1 LVIIVKREI
10 KNLTS
15 LDTHYSAR
23 DIEKRILAALREAGL
38 DPGQHLTPEELGA
51 LDHFHTGGYNASL
64 RLLELSQIKAGDRV
78 LDIGAGLAGPAR
90 MLAVT
95 PGCDVDCLE
104 LSPDYCT
111 GAALLNRITGLEDRV
126 KMYEGSALD
135 QPFDNNTFDAA
146 WMQNVGM
153 NIEDK
158 RKLYEEIYRVLKPG
172 GRLAFQEIT
181 AGKSPPSYFPLPWAT
196 EPSDHFLASSEEMN
210 SLLGEC
216 GFVPEFF
223 EDPGY
228 PQPGANPEP
237 PPKVQL
243 SLSVY
248 VDDLAQKAE
257 NAMRSG
263 SEGQIRFVRAVFR
276 AEK

>member
-1 LVIIVKREI
+1 M
-10 KNLTS
+10 TS
-15 LDTHYSAR
+15 MDAHYSAQ
-23 DIEKRILAALREAGL
+23 DIEKRILDALRAAGL
-38 DPGQHLTPEELGA
+38 DPEQQLTPEELGA

-64 RLLELSQIKAGDRV
+64 RLLELSKIKEGDRV

-95 PGCDVDCLE
+95 PGCDVDCIE
-104 LSPDYCT
+104 LSPDYCA
-111 GAALLNRITGLEDRV
+111 GAALLNRITGLEERV

-135 QPFDNNTFDAA
+135 QPFEDNSFDAA

-158 RKLYEEIYRVLKPG
+158 QKLYSEVYRVLKPG
-172 GRLAFQEIT
+172 GKFAFQEMA
-181 AGKSPPSYFPLPWAT
+181 AGSKPTSCFPLPWAT
-196 EPSDHFLASSEEMN
+196 LPSDNFLVSIEEMH
-210 SLLGEC
+210 SLLGDS
-216 GFVPEFF
+216 GFDVDFF
-223 EDPGY
+223 EDASK
-228 PQPGANPEP
+228 PQPNASPAP

-257 NAMRSG
+257 NAMRSVD
-263 SEGQIRFVRAVFR
+263 EDQIRFVRGVFT
-276 AEK
+276 ANK

>member
-1 LVIIVKREI
+1 M
-10 KNLTS
+10 TS
-15 LDTHYSAR
+15 LDAHYSAD
-23 DIEKRILAALREAGL
+23 DIESRILAALREAGL
-38 DPGQHLTPEELGA
+38 DPEQRLTPEELGA

-64 RLLELSQIKAGDRV
+64 RLLELSRIKAGDRV

-95 PGCDVDCLE
+95 PGCDVDCIE
-104 LSPDYCT
+104 LSPDYCI

-135 QPFDNNTFDAA
+135 QPFDNNSFDAA

-172 GRLAFQEIT
+172 ARFAFQEMA
-181 AGKSPPSYFPLPWAT
+181 AGSSPTSYFPLPWAT
-196 EPSDHFLASSEEMN
+196 EPSDNFLASIEEMH

-216 GFVPEFF
+216 GFVLESF
-223 EDPGY
+223 EDASR
-228 PQPGANPEP
+228 PQPNAAPAP

-248 VDDLAQKAE
+248 VDNLAEKAD
-257 NAMRSG
+257 NAMRSVQ
-263 SEGQIRFVRAVFR
+263 EDQIRFVRAVFR

>member
-1 LVIIVKREI
+1 M
-10 KNLTS
+10 
-15 LDTHYSAR
+15 DAHYSAQ
-23 DIEKRILAALREAGL
+23 DIERRILDALRAAGL
-38 DPGQHLTPEELGA
+38 DPDQRLTPEELGA

-64 RLLELSQIKAGDRV
+64 RLLELSQIKTGDRV

-95 PGCDVDCLE
+95 PGCDVDCIE
-104 LSPDYCT
+104 LSPDYCA
-111 GAALLNRITGLEDRV
+111 GAALLNRISGLEERV

-135 QPFDNNTFDAA
+135 QPFEDNSFDAA

-158 RKLYEEIYRVLKPG
+158 RKLYEEVYRVLKPG
-172 GRLAFQEIT
+172 GIFAFQEIT
-181 AGKSPPSYFPLPWAT
+181 AGEFPPAYFPLPWAT
-196 EPSDHFLASSEEMN
+196 EPSDHFLASSEEMH
-210 SLLGEC
+210 SLLSEC

-228 PQPGANPEP
+228 PQPTATSE

-263 SEGQIRFVRAVFR
+263 REGQIRFVRGVFS
-276 AEK
+276 ANK

>member
-1 LVIIVKREI
+1 M
-10 KNLTS
+10 TS
-15 LDTHYSAR
+15 MDAHYSAQ
-23 DIEKRILAALREAGL
+23 DIEKRILDALRAAGL
-38 DPGQHLTPEELGA
+38 DPEQQLTPEELGA

-64 RLLELSQIKAGDRV
+64 RLLELSKIKKGDRV
-78 LDIGAGLAGPAR
+78 LDVGAGLAGPAR

-95 PGCDVDCLE
+95 PGCDVDCIE

-111 GAALLNRITGLEDRV
+111 GAALLNRITGLEERV

-135 QPFDNNTFDAA
+135 QPFDDNSFDAA

-158 RKLYEEIYRVLKPG
+158 RKLYEEVYRVLKPG
-172 GRLAFQEIT
+172 GKFAFQEMA
-181 AGKSPPSYFPLPWAT
+181 AGSKPTSYYPLPWAT
-196 EPSDHFLASSEEMN
+196 LPSDNFLVSIEEMH
-210 SLLGEC
+210 SLLGDC
-216 GFVPEFF
+216 GFVVDFF
-223 EDPGY
+223 EDASK
-228 PQPGANPEP
+228 PQPNAVPAP

-257 NAMRSG
+257 NAMRSV
-263 SEGQIRFVRAVFR
+263 EEDQVRFVRGVFT
-276 AEK
+276 ANK

>member
-1 LVIIVKREI
+1 M
-10 KNLTS
+10 TS
-15 LDTHYSAR
+15 MDTHYSAQ
-23 DIEKRILAALREAGL
+23 DIENRILDALEAAGL
-38 DPGQHLTPEELGA
+38 DPGQRLTPEELGA
-51 LDHFHTGGYNASL
+51 LDHFHSGGYNASL
-64 RLLELSQIKAGDRV
+64 RLLELAQIKAGDRV

-95 PGCDVDCLE
+95 PGCAVDCLE
-104 LSPDYCT
+104 MSPDYCT
-111 GAALLNRITGLEDRV
+111 GAKLLNRITGLEDRV
-126 KMYEGSALD
+126 TVHEGSALD
-135 QPFDNNTFDAA
+135 QPFDNNSFDAA

-158 RKLYEEIYRVLKPG
+158 RKLYAEIFRVLKPG
-172 GRLAFQEIT
+172 GCFAFQEIA
-181 AGKSPPSYFPLPWAT
+181 AGTTPPGYFPLPWAT
-196 EPSDHFLASSEEMN
+196 KPSDHFLASSEEMHE
-210 SLLGEC
+210 LLDEC

-223 EDPGY
+223 DDPGY
-228 PQPGANPEP
+228 PQPGP

-263 SEGQIRFVRAVFR
+263 REGQIRFIRAVFR